1 VRKFKKILIFL
12 IIVLVGIQFAPTK
25 RNINTIILKTDITKT
40 VVVPE
45 NIQNILKIS
54 CYDCHSN
61 NTNYPWYNKIQ
72 PVSWFLEH
80 HINEGKAELNFSEFG
95 SYSVR
100 KQKSKLKA
108 IMNQIKDDEM
118 PLSSYTLIHRNAKLS
133 EKNKEQLI
141 EYFNKLSDGLNN

>member
-1 VRKFKKILIFL
+1 MRKFKKILIFL